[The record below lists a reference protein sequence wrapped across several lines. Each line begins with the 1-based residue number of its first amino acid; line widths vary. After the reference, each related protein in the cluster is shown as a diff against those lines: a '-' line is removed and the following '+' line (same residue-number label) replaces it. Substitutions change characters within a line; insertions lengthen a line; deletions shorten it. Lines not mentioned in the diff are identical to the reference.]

1 MKNENFDFED
11 SGFTQ
16 TQLQELEDVEESVQS
31 REKEIE
37 KVADSIKELQTI
49 FKELAVLI
57 IDQVRSCSQLR
68 LSSECFLL
76 RAASLIA

>member
-16 TQLQELEDVEESVQS
+16 AQLQELEDVEESVQS

-57 IDQVRSCSQLR
+57 IDQVRS
-68 LSSECFLL
+68 SS
-76 RAASLIA
+76 